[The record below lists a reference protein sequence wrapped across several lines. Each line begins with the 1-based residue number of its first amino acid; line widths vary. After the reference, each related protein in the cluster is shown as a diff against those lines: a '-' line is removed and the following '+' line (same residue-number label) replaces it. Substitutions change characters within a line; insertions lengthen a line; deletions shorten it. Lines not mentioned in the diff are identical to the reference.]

1 MATIADAV
9 RLAEVVNEITRIEN
23 ELRQRRETIT
33 ALFLRRRIPA
43 NATLAVVQ
51 NRVRAVDQR
60 TRLLESRLGMLLE
73 EREDLIVRA
82 VTHGHPG
89 G

>member
-23 ELRQRRETIT
+23 ELRQRQETIT

-43 NATLAVVQ
+43 NATLVVVQ

-73 EREDLIVRA
+73 EREDLHRSLHRKE
-82 VTHGHPG
+82 TGM
-89 G
+89 